1 MKKLIFATLLSL
13 FAIPSFAQRASDAD
27 VSSWG
32 GDESWNHSGAF
43 TELVLGGVVGDMDG
57 DFGVGVNLG
66 YRLHIWNG
74 ICWDVLKVGINGGVS
89 HLSDTL
95 DMRFISGL
103 RYNTPAVV
111 GGKSLYLN
119 CAFGYH
125 FLTDNT
131 DLDGFA
137 YEVGA
142 GVNLNPNFSMG
153 ITWEASQAETDGYYS
168 DYDYNWGIIGLKL
181 AYQF

>member
-1 MKKLIFATLLSL
+1 MKKIIIASLLSL
-13 FAIPSFAQRASDAD
+13 FAIPTFAQRASDAD
-27 VSSWG
+27 VSYM
-32 GDESWNHSGAF
+32 GDENWNHSGAF
-43 TELVLGGVVGDMDG
+43 TELVLGGQVGDVDA
-57 DFGVGVNLG
+57 DFGVGLNFG

-74 ICWDVLKVGINGGVS
+74 ISWDVAKIGVNTGVS
-89 HLSDTL
+89 HFTDVLDLRFLSG
-95 DMRFISGL
+95 F
-103 RYNTPAVV
+103 RYNTPNFVA
-111 GGKSLYLN
+111 GKSLYLN

-153 ITWEASQAETDGYYS
+153 ITWDASQSDVEGYYS
-168 DYDYNWGIIGLKL
+168 DYSWNWGIIGLKL